1 MNCKSGAES
10 RLPELE
16 LAVKDVIKG
25 LNSVRTFHPCK
36 PMKDVRKMLSQ
47 LINHPPCGI
56 SEVDRERYILIVLR
70 ETLEVLLNVKAG
82 SQNSAGV
89 TAVYEKTLE
98 VYTRFSNDPDSDKN
112 NRNKRK

>member
-16 LAVKDVIKG
+16 LAVRDVIKG
-25 LNSVRTFHPCK
+25 LNSVRTFHPFK

-47 LINHPPCGI
+47 LVNHPPENM
-56 SEVDRERYILIVLR
+56 SECEREQYLIIVLR
-70 ETLEVLLNVKAG
+70 DTLSVLQHIRG
-82 SQNSAGV
+82 RSQNSAGV

-98 VYTRFSNDPDSDKN
+98 VYTRFSKESDSDKN
-112 NRNKRK
+112 NRNKRT